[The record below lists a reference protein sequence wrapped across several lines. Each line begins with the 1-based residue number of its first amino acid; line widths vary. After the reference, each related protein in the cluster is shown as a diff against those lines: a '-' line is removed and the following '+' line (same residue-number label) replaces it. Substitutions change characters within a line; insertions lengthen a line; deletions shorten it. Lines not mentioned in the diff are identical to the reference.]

1 MSYQWCL
8 MCERGTSWYIL
19 PVHMDRDQG
28 VSTSREIP
36 GQDSSCCSWQLAVF
50 PKLSKD
56 LHSQHEISVE
66 KVIRLDLPVCK
77 LFPVSLPQVASKR
90 EDARWNV
97 PQRTQGNGWRQHPE
111 SKVFALTNWFT
122 GTSSISHLSR
132 TSQSSHLVF
141 MIYKVCHQPAKFDP
155 SDRKLPQATWQI
167 DSRNILAS
175 IKTTHVRVRR
185 CGTVQWGGVEMAHC
199 T

>member
-1 MSYQWCL
+1 MVAPVQRTQSL
-8 MCERGTSWYIL
+8 SKESWYVVSMMLDVWEGHIMVY
-19 PVHMDRDQG
+19 PSCAHGQRSRRVHF
-28 VSTSREIP
+28 P
-36 GQDSSCCSWQLAVF
+36 GNPWPGLIMLQLAWGWQLAVF

-122 GTSSISHLSR
+122 GTSSISHFSR
-132 TSQSSHLVF
+132 TSQS
-141 MIYKVCHQPAKFDP
+141 Y
-155 SDRKLPQATWQI
+155 LPVTFSWFTRSVINQQSLIQATENCLKRPGKLI
-167 DSRNILAS
+167 RA
-175 IKTTHVRVRR
+175 TF
-185 CGTVQWGGVEMAHC
+185 
-199 T
+199 